1 LRNDRFTGVHLGIE
15 GETGTVIAM
24 ERAYRDANL
33 AKREWRRA
41 RKESRAERMVERG
54 LEQAA

>member
-1 LRNDRFTGVHLGIE
+1 
-15 GETGTVIAM
+15 M
-24 ERAYRDANL
+24 ERAYRDANF

>member
-24 ERAYRDANL
+24 ERAYRDANF